1 MTIAQILSKMIAASN
16 GNIHDI
22 DHLLRVWAYTRTI
35 GELEGL
41 DSHTQTVLELAAV
54 VHDIACPLC
63 RVKYGNTNGKYQE
76 QEGAALVRSFLADTG
91 MTEAQIT
98 RVAYLVGHHHTLQD
112 IHGPDYQIL
121 IEADYIANASENGY
135 SKQSVMHFMDTVMK
149 TASGKHLTA
158 SVLGICASNLGCAG
172 R

>member
-22 DHLLRVWAYTRTI
+22 DHLLRVWAYARTI
-35 GELEGL
+35 SELEGL
-41 DSHTQTVLELAAV
+41 DAETQYLLEVAAIT
-54 VHDIACPLC
+54 HDIACPLC
-63 RVKYGNTNGKYQE
+63 REKYGNTNGKYQE
-76 QEGAALVRSFLADTG
+76 QEGAVLVRAFLADTG
-91 MTEAQIT
+91 
-98 RVAYLVGHHHTLQD
+98 

-149 TASGKHLTA
+149 TASGKHLAT
-158 SVLGICASNLGCAG
+158 SVLGISASNLGCAD